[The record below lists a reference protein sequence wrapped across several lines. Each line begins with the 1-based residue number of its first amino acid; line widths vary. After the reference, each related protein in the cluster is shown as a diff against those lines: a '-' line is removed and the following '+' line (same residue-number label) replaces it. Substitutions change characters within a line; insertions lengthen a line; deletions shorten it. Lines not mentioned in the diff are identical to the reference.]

1 MLNNVSIMGRLTA
14 DPVRRVTQS
23 GIPVTS
29 FSIACQRD
37 FKDANGERGVDFIDI
52 VAWRSTAD
60 FVSKYFTKGQLAVIS
75 GRLQIRDY
83 VGSDGVKRRAA
94 ELVADSVNFG
104 GSKAAEPS
112 ASPAYSART
121 PAPAPNG
128 ASYAAQAPAPA
139 YAGAAPGGFA
149 DMSAGGDL
157 PF

>member
-1 MLNNVSIMGRLTA
+1 MLNSLNVMGRLTA

-23 GIPVTS
+23 GIPVAT
-29 FSIACQRD
+29 FSVACQRD
-37 FKDANGERGVDFIDI
+37 FKNASGDRDVDYIDV
-52 VAWRSTAD
+52 VAWRKTAD
-60 FVSKYFTKGQLAVIS
+60 FVSKHFSKGQLAVVA

-104 GSKAAEPS
+104 GSKPAEPA
-112 ASPAYSART
+112 ASPAYSA
-121 PAPAPNG
+121 PAPAHNG

-149 DMSAGGDL
+149 DMSAAGDL

>member
-1 MLNNVSIMGRLTA
+1 MLNCLNVMGRLTA

-23 GIPVTS
+23 GIPVAT
-29 FSIACQRD
+29 FSVACQRD
-37 FKDANGERGVDFIDI
+37 FKNASGDRDVDYIDV
-52 VAWRSTAD
+52 VAWRKTAD

>member
-1 MLNNVSIMGRLTA
+1 MLNSLNVMGRLTA

-29 FSIACQRD
+29 FSVACQRD
-37 FKDANGERGVDFIDI
+37 FKDDNGERGVDFIDV

-75 GRLQIRDY
+75 GRLAIRDWTDR
-83 VGSDGVKRRAA
+83 DGNKRRSA
-94 ELVADSVNFG
+94 ELVADSVNFAG
-104 GSKAAEPS
+104 GKAAGPA
-112 ASPAYSART
+112 ASPAY
-121 PAPAPNG
+121 
-128 ASYAAQAPAPA
+128 AATAPA
-139 YAGAAPGGFA
+139 YAGAASGGFA